1 MEDEGRKRR
10 DIGFKDRKCT
20 WAKVCNLG
28 GNDEASWL
36 EWKAC
41 IGQW

>member
-1 MEDEGRKRR
+1 MEKEEGYWVQRQE
-10 DIGFKDRKCT
+10 CT